1 MYWLKLSGE
10 LEHSIFGSQM
20 EDVANVSNMSR
31 CNITRI
37 ACICFYSIELRFLSS
52 PEWIF
57 FNFFFLPIFFGGL
70 NPLFFPPYSLRT
82 TEDLIKCE

>member
-1 MYWLKLSGE
+1 MSGE

-20 EDVANVSNMSR
+20 EDVTNVSNMSR

-37 ACICFYSIELRFLSS
+37 ACISFYSIELRFLSS
-52 PEWIF
+52 PELI
-57 FNFFFLPIFFGGL
+57 FFFLPLPPHIFWGVKSFV
-70 NPLFFPPYSLRT
+70 FPPYPLHT

>member
-57 FNFFFLPIFFGGL
+57 YFLFFFSPHIFWGVKSFVFSTL
-70 NPLFFPPYSLRT
+70 LIAHNRRPYQM
-82 TEDLIKCE
+82 